1 MFSIAVYETADDIKK
16 VVAHCLGEVLF
27 HKNLICDILWLKML
41 PKEDKRTAYFP
52 SVRVALLSLDLPQCK
67 ILAEAIYHSNPH
79 CRIVFYSNSM
89 KNMIPFLH
97 TRPIGFCLCQAPN
110 LGKQA
115 FSKIIA
121 DVFDDIG
128 KDPAI
133 LAFETREGV
142 YLRPTAQI
150 MYFQSELKLVSVFSE
165 NSTPICIVRKM
176 SEVQQHLAQIGLSD
190 SFLRIHQ
197 SYIVNKEYISELNK
211 RDHRI
216 LLKNGEELPIS
227 DSKYESVL
235 RALRNN
241 DAPTNAKNDA
251 S

>member
-1 MFSIAVYETADDIKK
+1 
-16 VVAHCLGEVLF
+16 
-27 HKNLICDILWLKML
+27 
-41 PKEDKRTAYFP
+41 
-52 SVRVALLSLDLPQCK
+52 
-67 ILAEAIYHSNPH
+67 
-79 CRIVFYSNSM
+79 
-89 KNMIPFLH
+89 
-97 TRPIGFCLCQAPN
+97 
-110 LGKQA
+110 
-115 FSKIIA
+115 
-121 DVFDDIG
+121 
-128 KDPAI
+128 
-133 LAFETREGV
+133 
-142 YLRPTAQI
+142 